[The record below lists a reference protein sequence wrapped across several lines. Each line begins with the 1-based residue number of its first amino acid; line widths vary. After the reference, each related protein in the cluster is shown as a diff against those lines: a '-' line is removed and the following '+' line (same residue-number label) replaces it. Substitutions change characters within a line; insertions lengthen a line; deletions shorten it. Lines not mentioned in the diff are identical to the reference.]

1 MGYGCRTRGG
11 VGIKMKLT
19 SEHTREELD
28 AMRERLMESCFE
40 QIGDRDI
47 REMLMDGVMGF
58 NQMPDVDII
67 ERYNELYED

>member
-1 MGYGCRTRGG
+1 
-11 VGIKMKLT
+11 MKLT

-67 ERYNELYED
+67 ERYNEIYGE